1 MAALG
6 WRAGVSKVCITP
18 EEPICLDGWGSRIS
32 QGVSMDIWAKAAA
45 FATGASPVHV
55 IVSADLCGFSGS
67 MAERLVSWAK
77 AEHGMERSQ
86 LVLNCSHNHSG
97 PVFEDTLPLYHD
109 LSDAEYAT
117 IGRYTVV
124 LEEHVRAAISE
135 AISNLAPARVSWGQ
149 SLCGFAVNR
158 RRSRGN
164 VTRALPTVVDQD
176 VPVLSIRGHNS
187 GDLIG
192 CLFGYSCHAT
202 AINDQKVNGDYCGH
216 ACAAVEAAHP
226 GSVALFIAGCGADC
240 NPLPRL
246 DPAGELGRMY
256 GVILAAAVN
265 EVLTA
270 PEEEVE
276 HGAGASGVYSS
287 IVLAPSLESCYGEC
301 TLPFEPPPS
310 REELLH
316 RLAST
321 AEATAER
328 RQLRYQLDL
337 LDDVEPD
344 PMRSPRLFTDT
355 VGGQLATAV
364 PYRAHVW
371 CLGQELRFVALTGE
385 PVVDYALRFKSELGW
400 QNTWVSGYNNE
411 LLSYVPSERVLREGH
426 YEGTDGMLE
435 YRHPTVFAAGIEA
448 RINGLVHGLV
458 REIEAR
464 VSGSSTRAA
473 L

>member
-1 MAALG
+1 M
-6 WRAGVSKVCITP
+6 VPT
-18 EEPICLDGWGSRIS
+18 
-32 QGVSMDIWAKAAA
+32 
-45 FATGASPVHV
+45 ATH
-55 IVSADLCGFSGS
+55 C
-67 MAERLVSWAK
+67 LVSTRLASL
-77 AEHGMERSQ
+77 AE
-86 LVLNCSHNHSG
+86 C
-97 PVFEDTLPLYHD
+97 T
-109 LSDAEYAT
+109 
-117 IGRYTVV
+117 
-124 LEEHVRAAISE
+124 
-135 AISNLAPARVSWGQ
+135 
-149 SLCGFAVNR
+149 
-158 RRSRGN
+158 
-164 VTRALPTVVDQD
+164 
-176 VPVLSIRGHNS
+176 
-187 GDLIG
+187 
-192 CLFGYSCHAT
+192 
-202 AINDQKVNGDYCGH
+202 
-216 ACAAVEAAHP
+216 
-226 GSVALFIAGCGADC
+226 
-240 NPLPRL
+240 
-246 DPAGELGRMY
+246 
-256 GVILAAAVN
+256 AVN

-337 LDDVEPD
+337 LEPD